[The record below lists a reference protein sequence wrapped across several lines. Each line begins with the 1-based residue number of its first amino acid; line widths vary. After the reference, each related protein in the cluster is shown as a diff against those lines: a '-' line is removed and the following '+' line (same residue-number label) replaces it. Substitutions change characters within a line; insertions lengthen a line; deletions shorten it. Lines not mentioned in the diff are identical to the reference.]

1 MQNGAKFVDLEEI
14 VQHEYVAAKIGLDA
28 AENELSEVS
37 SNLGVVMA
45 VCGGVSTVGLRL
57 RLRMLFRTPPRSR
70 RWIGAF

>member
-37 SNLGVVMA
+37 
-45 VCGGVSTVGLRL
+45 
-57 RLRMLFRTPPRSR
+57 
-70 RWIGAF
+70 